1 MKPAAFD
8 YVRPTTIAEAVSN
21 LAQADG
27 EGKVLAGGQSL
38 IPLLNFRL
46 AAPRVLVDL
55 NRIAEL
61 SYIRLTEDAIFVG
74 AMTRT
79 RNLERDQALRA
90 AVPLI
95 SELTSWIGHVQI
107 RNRGTVGGSIAHAD
121 PAAELPAL
129 ALALDGTLVVAGRQ
143 ETRSIP
149 ANEAFLGFLTTTL
162 EEDEI
167 LTEVQLRRPP
177 ATAGWGFQEFAPRHG
192 DFALAGAI
200 AVLTPGLNGEVSEA
214 RIVAFGGPDAAIR
227 ASGAEQALIGS
238 ALSDGAIDEAATVA
252 AVECL
257 QGDPRADAAY
267 RQQITKAMIARALRD
282 AASRIQA

>member
-8 YVRPTTIAEAVSN
+8 YVRPTSIADAVSS

-38 IPLLNFRL
+38 VPLLNFRL
-46 AAPRVLVDL
+46 AAPRLLVDL
-55 NRIAEL
+55 NRLADL
-61 SYIRLTEDAIFVG
+61 SYIRLTEDGIMIG

-79 RNLERDQALRA
+79 RTLERDPALRA

-129 ALALDGTLVVAGRQ
+129 SLALDGSLVVAGPNR
-143 ETRSIP
+143 TRTIP
-149 ANEAFLGFLTTTL
+149 ASEAYLGFLTTTL

-177 ATAGWGFQEFAPRHG
+177 ASTGWGFQEFAPRHG

-200 AVLTPGLNGEVSEA
+200 ALVTPGSDGAVADA
-214 RIVAFGGPDAAIR
+214 RLVAFGGPDAAVR
-227 ASGAEQALIGS
+227 ATGAEQTLVGATLTEAVINQAAAL
-238 ALSDGAIDEAATVA
+238 AAR
-252 AVECL
+252 ECL
-257 QGDPRADAAY
+257 QDDPRSDAAY
-267 RQQITKAMIARALRD
+267 RQQITKAMVARALRD
-282 AASRIQA
+282 AAARVEA